1 LNLLL
6 LVFGRLFLLFLLGC
20 DWAGDP
26 YDGQSPLSQP
36 LGSQE
41 VYCYSIE
48 HAETIFDVT
57 CEQVKAHAIG
67 DVAYDL
73 PCSTVLAS
81 STPPPF
87 CMLNKADP
95 LYAFMSL
102 QR

>member
-1 LNLLL
+1 LLL
-6 LVFGRLFLLFLLGC
+6 LVLGRIFLLFLLGC

-48 HAETIFDVT
+48 HGETIFDVT

-67 DVAYDL
+67 NVAYDL
-73 PCSTVLAS
+73 PCATVLAF
-81 STPPPF
+81 STPLVV
-87 CMLNKADP
+87 CTLTSADL
-95 LYAFMSL
+95 LYVFMSL

>member
-1 LNLLL
+1 MLL

-57 CEQVKAHAIG
+57 CEQVKGHAIG
-67 DVAYDL
+67 NVSHDL
-73 PCSTVLAS
+73 PCSTVLAFS
-81 STPPPF
+81 KPPLF
-87 CMLNKADP
+87 CMLTNAKF
-95 LYAFMSL
+95 LYVFMSL